1 MILPCRRKLFKSQIG
16 TNPSSEIDKTKN
28 FCFIQSLWILVA
40 NQASLVRVLNS
51 KTDLGKTLKSF
62 CLWNFVLHR

>member
-1 MILPCRRKLFKSQIG
+1 MILPCRRKLFKSQTG

-28 FCFIQSLWILVA
+28 LCFIQSLRILVA

-62 CLWNFVLHR
+62 CL